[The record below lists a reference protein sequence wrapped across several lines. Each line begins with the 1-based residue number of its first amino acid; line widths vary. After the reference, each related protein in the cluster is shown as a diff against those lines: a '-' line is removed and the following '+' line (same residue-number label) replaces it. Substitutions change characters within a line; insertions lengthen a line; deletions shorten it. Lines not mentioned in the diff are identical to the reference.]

1 MSMPAKKTNWDVAG
15 RSVQVSSLDT
25 VYWPDDG
32 LTKGDLLAYYREIAP
47 AMLPYLQDRPVTLR
61 VFPKG
66 ITGSGHYRRDRPPKA
81 PEWLR
86 GADYETATNRH
97 TLRTLIIDDAA
108 GLVWCAN
115 TGAIEF
121 HVWSA
126 HLPDLA
132 EPDQAIFDLDP
143 GEDCTFQDV
152 LRGALVVREDLDRL
166 GLRGYPKT
174 SGGRGIHVLI
184 PLAAGYSYET
194 VRDWVSGF
202 AGDLAAAH
210 PTRFSAEGGATH
222 RGDRITID
230 YAQNSIGR
238 NTAAPYTVRGLPR
251 APVSTPVTWDEV
263 EVGKINPADFT
274 LRTIPDRVQRLGDLL
289 APMRD
294 DQQRLPP
301 SIET

>member
-1 MSMPAKKTNWDVAG
+1 VTPAEKAIWDIAG
-15 RSVQVSSLDT
+15 RPVQVTSLDT
-25 VYWPDDG
+25 VYWPEDG

-47 AMLPYLQDRPVTLR
+47 MMLPYLQDRPVTLR
-61 VFPKG
+61 VFPRG
-66 ITGSGHYRRDRPPKA
+66 IGGSGYYRRDRPPKA

-86 GADYETATNRH
+86 GADYQTATDGH

-108 GLVWCAN
+108 GLIWCAN

-132 EPDQAIFDLDP
+132 EPDQAVFDLDP
-143 GEDCTFQDV
+143 GEDCTFRNV
-152 LRGALVVREDLDRL
+152 LRAAIVVREELDRV

-174 SGGRGIHVLI
+174 SGGRGLHVLI
-184 PLAAGYSYET
+184 PLSPSYSFEA

-202 AGDLAAAH
+202 ADDLAATH
-210 PTRFSAEGGATH
+210 PARFSSAGGATH

-238 NTAAPYTVRGLPR
+238 NTAAPYTARGLPH

-263 EVGKINPADFT
+263 EAGKIEPGTFT
-274 LRTIPDRVQRLGDLL
+274 IRTVPERVQRLGDLL
-289 APMRD
+289 APIRED
-294 DQQRLPP
+294 KQRLPP
-301 SIET
+301 IVKA

>member
-1 MSMPAKKTNWDVAG
+1 MPAEKTTWDVAG
-15 RSVQVSSLDT
+15 RSVQVTSLDT

-32 LTKGDLLAYYREIAP
+32 LTKGDLLAYYRDIAP
-47 AMLPYLQDRPVTLR
+47 VMLPYLRDRPVTLR
-61 VFPKG
+61 VFPRG
-66 ITGSGHYRRDRPPKA
+66 ITGSGYYRRDRPPKA

-115 TGAIEF
+115 SGAIEF

-132 EPDQAIFDLDP
+132 ESDQAIFDLDP
-143 GEDCTFQDV
+143 GEARAFRDV
-152 LRGALVVREDLDRL
+152 LRAAMVLREELERL
-166 GLRGYPKT
+166 GLRSYPKT
-174 SGGRGIHVLI
+174 SGGRGLHVLI
-184 PLAAGYSYET
+184 PLAPGHSFDA
-194 VRDWVSGF
+194 VRDWVSGL
-202 AGDLAAAH
+202 ADELAAAH
-210 PTRFSAEGGATH
+210 PARFSSAGGATH

-238 NTAAPYTVRGLPR
+238 NTAAPYTARGLPH

-263 EVGKINPADFT
+263 ESGKIDPVDFT
-274 LRTIPDRVQRLGDLL
+274 LRTVPARIQRVGDLL
-289 APMRD
+289 APMRED
-294 DQQRLPP
+294 TQRLPLVRNA
-301 SIET
+301 E